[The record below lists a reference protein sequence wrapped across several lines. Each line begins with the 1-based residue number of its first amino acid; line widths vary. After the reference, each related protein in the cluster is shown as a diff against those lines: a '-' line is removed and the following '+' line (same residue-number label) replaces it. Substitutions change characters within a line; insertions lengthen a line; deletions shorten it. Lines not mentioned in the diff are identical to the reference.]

1 MNNAKGLIVYKELE
15 AELQQAFN
23 ASPYLLNK
31 LLPKLKSKVFMAR
44 LNNANIPILWTN
56 NNNAAYNNVIKQN
69 QNWAVLKLPAFIVKL
84 QELES
89 DQTIDLRGS
98 LHGQG
103 SFELAAESKKLFVSH
118 ETWTHL
124 TTEQR
129 ERRLNQH
136 LIFKQRNNDDVTSLT
151 VPLVTTV
158 ASKPGQRKRPLN
170 AKTTTITTKKLKV
183 TG

>member
-1 MNNAKGLIVYKELE
+1 MPALID
-15 AELQQAFN
+15 
-23 ASPYLLNK
+23 
-31 LLPKLKSKVFMAR
+31 
-44 LNNANIPILWTN
+44 
-56 NNNAAYNNVIKQN
+56 
-69 QNWAVLKLPAFIVKL
+69 KL

-98 LHGQG
+98 LDGQG
-103 SFELAAESKKLFVSH
+103 SFELATQSKTLFVSH

-124 TTEQR
+124 TTDQR
-129 ERRLNQH
+129 VRRLNQL
-136 LIFKQRNNDDVTSLT
+136 LIFKQRNNDDVTSSDRSLT
-151 VPLVTTV
+151 VPLVVRV

>member
-1 MNNAKGLIVYKELE
+1 MPALID
-15 AELQQAFN
+15 
-23 ASPYLLNK
+23 
-31 LLPKLKSKVFMAR
+31 
-44 LNNANIPILWTN
+44 
-56 NNNAAYNNVIKQN
+56 
-69 QNWAVLKLPAFIVKL
+69 KL

-98 LHGQG
+98 LDGQG
-103 SFELAAESKKLFVSH
+103 SFELATQSKTLFVSH

-124 TTEQR
+124 TTDQR
-129 ERRLNQH
+129 VRRLNQL
-136 LIFKQRNNDDVTSLT
+136 LIFKQHNNDDVTSSDGSLT
-151 VPLVTTV
+151 VPLVATV